1 MLHGRPMLDVLRI
14 DFRFRYG
21 RYSNMYAI
29 LFYLSLSYL
38 YLFKFLL
45 YINKFGL
52 HFECVACVQAVFLG
66 CILQPDVYTLV
77 IRTPQ
82 ENYICICIV
91 SGYKFLSS
99 YVVKLLEKMTNLAGI
114 LAFLD
119 GNKFRKVTRS
129 TLGKDNVWLLFV
141 LGKSTTQQKLKVW
154 GSPFLEQ

>member
-1 MLHGRPMLDVLRI
+1 MYFASISVSVMDVTVI
-14 DFRFRYG
+14 C
-21 RYSNMYAI
+21 MQ
-29 LFYLSLSYL
+29 SYL

-129 TLGKDNVWLLFV
+129 TLGKAIMCGFYLCWEKVLLSKSLKFEVLLFLSNNDNV
-141 LGKSTTQQKLKVW
+141 SDHRY
-154 GSPFLEQ
+154 

>member
-1 MLHGRPMLDVLRI
+1 MYFASISVSVMDVTVI
-14 DFRFRYG
+14 C
-21 RYSNMYAI
+21 MQ
-29 LFYLSLSYL
+29 SYL

-141 LGKSTTQQKLKVW
+141 LGKSTTQQKLKV
-154 GSPFLEQ
+154 